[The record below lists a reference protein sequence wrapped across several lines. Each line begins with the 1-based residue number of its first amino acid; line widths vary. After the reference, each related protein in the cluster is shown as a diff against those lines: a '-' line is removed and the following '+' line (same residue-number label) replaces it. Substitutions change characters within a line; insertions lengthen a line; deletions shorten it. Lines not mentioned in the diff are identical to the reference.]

1 MLVGG
6 LERKA
11 LELIGAGLIWWIEA
25 AAEEEGVLEE
35 ERRVCRD

>member
-1 MLVGG
+1 MLVGALG
-6 LERKA
+6 RKV

-35 ERRVCRD
+35 RRVCRG

>member
-6 LERKA
+6 RERKA
-11 LELIGAGLIWWIEA
+11 LELTGAGLVWRIE

-35 ERRVCRD
+35 ERRVCLG